1 MASCQEA
8 VRERI
13 VRGIE
18 VIDKKAEVKVVDG
31 VIKLTDWQKI
41 QNVFR
46 GLACMS
52 NTQNWV
58 AMPHD
63 QMEITAVK
71 NDLIRI
77 SQITSTEYPYFSNEL
92 FGLKDHLFINYGYI
106 DPQVYGQI
114 LAIFKA
120 LINEVNNP
128 TQSVWGLL
136 HPRIESVS
144 KQLFLNGHYAN
155 AAEDAFIE
163 INDRVKKIYKKLNPT
178 ATKIPD
184 GDAAMTT
191 IFSPNNPMLKVC
203 DISTDTGMNEQK
215 GLMLMLQG
223 AMAALRNPKAHSN
236 ITISKDDAMRR
247 IMYASMLMYR
257 IDDAVKYSS
266 VQE

>member
-1 MASCQEA
+1 M
-8 VRERI
+8 
-13 VRGIE
+13 
-18 VIDKKAEVKVVDG
+18 IDKKAEAKVVDG

-41 QNVFR
+41 QNVYR
-46 GLACMS
+46 GLLGMS
-52 NTQNWV
+52 TAQNWV

-63 QMEITAVK
+63 KTEITVVK

-77 SQITSTEYPYFSNEL
+77 SQITATEYPYFSNQL
-92 FGLKDHLFINYGYI
+92 FGLKDHLFINYGHI

-114 LAIFKA
+114 LAVFKA

-163 INDRVKKIYKKLNPT
+163 INDRVKKLYKKLNPT

-191 IFSPNNPMLKVC
+191 IFSPNSPMLKVC
-203 DISTDTGMNEQK
+203 DISIDTGMNEQK
-215 GLMLMLQG
+215 GLMFMLQG
-223 AMAALRNPKAHSN
+223 AMSALRNPKAHSN

-247 IMYASMLMYR
+247 IIYASMLMYK
-257 IDDAVKYSS
+257 IDEAVKYSR

>member
-1 MASCQEA
+1 M
-8 VRERI
+8 
-13 VRGIE
+13 
-18 VIDKKAEVKVVDG
+18 IDKKAEAKVVNG

-46 GLACMS
+46 GLVRMS
-52 NTQNWV
+52 NVQNWV
-58 AMPHD
+58 AAPYN
-63 QMEITAVK
+63 QMEITVVK
-71 NDLIRI
+71 NDLIHI
-77 SQITSTEYPYFSNEL
+77 SQIIATEYSYFSNEL
-92 FGLKDHLFINYGYI
+92 FGLKDHLFIDYGHI

-144 KQLFLNGHYAN
+144 KQLFLDGHYAN

-163 INDRVKKIYKKLNPT
+163 INDRVKKLYKKLNPT

-184 GDAAMTT
+184 GDAGMTT
-191 IFSPNNPMLKVC
+191 VFSPNNPMLKVC
-203 DISTDTGMNEQK
+203 DISTDTGINEQK
-215 GLMLMLQG
+215 GLMFMLQG
-223 AMAALRNPKAHSN
+223 AMSALRNPKAHSN

-247 IMYASMLMYR
+247 IMYASMLMYK
-257 IDDAVKYSS
+257 IDDAIAYSKI
-266 VQE
+266 QE

>member
-1 MASCQEA
+1 M
-8 VRERI
+8 
-13 VRGIE
+13 
-18 VIDKKAEVKVVDG
+18 IDKKAEAKVVNG

-46 GLACMS
+46 GLVRMS
-52 NTQNWV
+52 NVQNWV
-58 AMPHD
+58 AAPHN
-63 QMEITAVK
+63 QMEITVVK
-71 NDLIRI
+71 NDLIHI
-77 SQITSTEYPYFSNEL
+77 SQIIATEYPYFSNEL
-92 FGLKDHLFINYGYI
+92 FGLKDHLFIDYGHI

-144 KQLFLNGHYAN
+144 KQLFLDGHYAN

-163 INDRVKKIYKKLNPT
+163 INDRVKKLHKKLNPT

-191 IFSPNNPMLKVC
+191 VFSPNNPMLKVC

-215 GLMLMLQG
+215 GLMFMLQG
-223 AMAALRNPKAHSN
+223 AMSALRNPKAHSN

-247 IMYASMLMYR
+247 IIYASMLMYK
-257 IDDAVKYSS
+257 IDEAVTYSQI
-266 VQE
+266 QE

>member
-1 MASCQEA
+1 M
-8 VRERI
+8 
-13 VRGIE
+13 
-18 VIDKKAEVKVVDG
+18 IDKKAETKIIDG

-46 GLACMS
+46 GLARMS
-52 NTQNWV
+52 NAQNWV
-58 AMPHD
+58 AMPHYS
-63 QMEITAVK
+63 MEITAVK

-77 SQITSTEYPYFSNEL
+77 SQITATEYPYFSNEL
-92 FGLKDHLFINYGYI
+92 FELKDYLFIDYGHL

-144 KQLFLNGHYAN
+144 KQLYLDGHYAN

-163 INDRVKKIYKKLNPT
+163 INDRVKKLYKKLNPT
-178 ATKIPD
+178 VTTIPD

-191 IFSPNNPMLKVC
+191 VFSPKSPMLKVC

-215 GLMLMLQG
+215 GLMYMLQG
-223 AMAALRNPKAHSN
+223 AMSALRNPKAHSN

-247 IMYASMLMYR
+247 IMYASMLMYK
-257 IDDAVKYSS
+257 IDDAVAYSRI
-266 VQE
+266 QE